1 MPWQGQYC
9 RYEHQPGAASH
20 TPAIAALDAGAADG
34 PCPTHCVLPPTVR
47 DFLTGVDGVASAKPL
62 SGRRVGLQD
71 APVLWFAALPALIAA
86 GALLMLGDQ
95 RL

>member
-1 MPWQGQYC
+1 MPGRGGSC
-9 RYEHQPGAASH
+9 RRAHDSH
-20 TPAIAALDAGAADG
+20 AGDNCDGHVPTP
-34 PCPTHCVLPPTVR
+34 CVLPPTVR